1 MQNPPVA
8 GRDLFAAQ
16 GQLAPQNVH
25 VQAKGAGAFVLRSPM
40 SLAEPA
46 RCIGD
51 WLEHWAA
58 QRPEHTF
65 LAERDADGQWRR
77 LNYRQVR
84 QSVGAIAQA
93 LLDMDLP
100 AGQPVVA
107 LSDNSVDHA
116 LLMLAAMH
124 IGRPF
129 CTISSAYT
137 RLAKDASRLQQMLA
151 LVRPALIYAADAS
164 VYGPRS
170 VEAAPDVPK
179 VFTTGADAIPG
190 AHSFQ
195 SLLDTRETPAVAER
209 FARIRPEDHAK
220 YLLTSGS
227 TGIPKA
233 VINTHRMLCAN
244 QAAIAQVWPF
254 LHEQPPLVV
263 DWLPWSHTFG
273 TNHNFNMVLAHG
285 GSLYIDEGR
294 PLPGLLEKSVRNLC
308 DVQPT
313 MYFNVPRGF
322 DALAPLLEQNEE
334 LARQFFE
341 RLQVMFYAGAAL
353 SASTWERIEAIS
365 QRAVGRRVWFTSA
378 WGATETAPVITT
390 LHWRTERAGCIGLPV
405 PGMELKFVPNGKK
418 MEMRV
423 RGASVFPGYL
433 HAPELTQQAFDEEG
447 FYKIGDAGL
456 FAEPGNPASGIVF
469 DGRVAEDFKLS
480 SGTWVSVGPLRV
492 RAIGAMAP
500 HVQDVVV
507 TGHNRE
513 AVGLMVF
520 LTPAAHNVPRETLE
534 RDLRAGLQRLHD
546 EGAGSAQAPSRL
558 LILDEPPDVD
568 AGEITDKGYLNQRAI
583 LERRAS
589 QVERLYAGKADPD
602 ILIIEKASKA

>member
-1 MQNPPVA
+1 MHHPPST

-16 GQLAPQNVH
+16 GQLAPKEVDVH
-25 VQAKGAGAFVLRSPM
+25 HREGGILVLRSPQP
-40 SLAEPA
+40 LAEPV

-51 WLEHWAA
+51 WLEHWAS
-58 QRPEHTF
+58 QRPRQTF
-65 LAERDADGQWRR
+65 LAERDAQGQWRR

-84 QSVGAIAQA
+84 QHVGAIAQA

-100 AGQPVVA
+100 AGKPVVA
-107 LSDNSVDHA
+107 LSDNSIDHA
-116 LLMLAAMH
+116 LLMLATMH
-124 IGRPF
+124 IGRSF

-137 RLAKDASRLQQMLA
+137 RLAKDAARLQQMLA
-151 LVRPALIYAADAS
+151 LVHPALLYASDAS
-164 VYGPRS
+164 VYGPRAQ
-170 VEAAPDVPK
+170 EAAPGVPK
-179 VFTTGADAIPG
+179 VFTTGSETIAG

-195 SLLDTRETPAVAER
+195 CLLETRETPAVAQR
-209 FARIRPEDHAK
+209 FARIRAEDHAK

-233 VINTHRMLCAN
+233 VINTHRMLCVN

-294 PLPGLLEKSVRNLC
+294 PLPGLMDKSVRNLREI
-308 DVQPT
+308 QPN

-322 DALAPLLEQNEE
+322 DALVPLLEQDEE
-334 LARQFFE
+334 LARQFFA
-341 RLQVMFYAGAAL
+341 RLQLVFYAGAAL
-353 SASTWERIEAIS
+353 SASTWNRIEAVA
-365 QRAVGRRVWFTSA
+365 QRVAGRRIWFTTA
-378 WGATETAPVITT
+378 WGATETAPLVTS
-390 LHWRTERAGCIGLPV
+390 LHWRTEQAGCIGLPV
-405 PGMELKFVPNGKK
+405 PGVELKFLPNGNKL
-418 MEMRV
+418 EMRV
-423 RGASVFPGYL
+423 RGPSVFPGYL

-447 FYKIGDAGL
+447 FYKIGDAGV
-456 FAEPGNPASGIVF
+456 FMEPGNPASGVVF

-500 HVQDVVV
+500 HVQDVVI

-513 AVGLMVF
+513 EVGLMVF
-520 LTPAAHNVPRETLE
+520 LNPAAHDMPRDMLKKA
-534 RDLRAGLQRLHD
+534 LRAGLQRLHE

-558 LILDEPPDVD
+558 LILAEPPDVD
-568 AGEITDKGYLNQRAI
+568 AGEITDKGYLNQRTI
-583 LERRAS
+583 LDRRAN
-589 QVERLYAGKADPD
+589 QVERLYAGGKDPD
-602 ILIIEKASKA
+602 IIAIGQECKT

>member
-1 MQNPPVA
+1 M
-8 GRDLFAAQ
+8 GRDLFAAP
-16 GQLAPQNVH
+16 GQLAPKEVQVH
-25 VQAKGAGAFVLRSPM
+25 HREGGILVLRSPQP
-40 SLAEPA
+40 LAEPV

-51 WLEHWAA
+51 WLEHWAI
-58 QRPEHTF
+58 QRPEQTF
-65 LAERDADGQWRR
+65 LAERDAQGQWRR
-77 LNYRQVR
+77 LSYRQVR
-84 QSVGAIAQA
+84 QHVGAIAQA

-100 AGQPVVA
+100 PGRPVVA
-107 LSDNSVDHA
+107 LSDNSIDHA
-116 LLMLAAMH
+116 LLMLATMH

-137 RLAKDASRLQQMLA
+137 RLAKDASRLQQMLS
-151 LVRPALIYAADAS
+151 LVHPALLYASDAS

-170 VEAAPDVPK
+170 QEAAPDVPK
-179 VFTTGADAIPG
+179 VFTTGAQTIPG
-190 AHSFQ
+190 ARGFQ
-195 SLLDTRETPAVAER
+195 SLLDTRETPAVAEH

-233 VINTHRMLCAN
+233 VINTHRMLCVN

-294 PLPGLLEKSVRNLC
+294 PLPGLLEKSVRNLREI
-308 DVQPT
+308 QPN

-322 DALAPLLEQNEE
+322 DALVPLLEQDQE
-334 LARQFFE
+334 LARQFFA
-341 RLQVMFYAGAAL
+341 RLQLVFYAGAAL
-353 SASTWERIEAIS
+353 SASTWSRIEAVA
-365 QRAVGRRVWFTSA
+365 QRVTGRRIWFTTA
-378 WGATETAPVITT
+378 WGATETAPLVTS
-390 LHWRTERAGCIGLPV
+390 LHWRTEQAGCIGLPV
-405 PGMELKFVPNGKK
+405 PGVELKFLPNGKK
-418 MEMRV
+418 LEMRV
-423 RGASVFPGYL
+423 RGQSIFPGYL

-447 FYKIGDAGL
+447 FYKIGDAGV
-456 FAEPGNPASGIVF
+456 FMEPGNPASGVVF

-513 AVGLMVF
+513 EVGLMVF
-520 LTPAAHNVPRETLE
+520 LNPAAHAVPREELE
-534 RDLRAGLQRLHD
+534 SALRAGLQRLHD

-589 QVERLYAGKADPD
+589 QVQRLYAGQNDPQIIGIGKAG
-602 ILIIEKASKA
+602 KT